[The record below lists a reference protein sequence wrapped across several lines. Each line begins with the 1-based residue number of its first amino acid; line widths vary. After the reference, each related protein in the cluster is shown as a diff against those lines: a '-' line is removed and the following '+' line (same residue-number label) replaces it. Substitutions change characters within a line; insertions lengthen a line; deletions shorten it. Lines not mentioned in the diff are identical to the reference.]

1 MNPAP
6 LLAASPQGLHCALG
20 GFHVDPWRPV
30 PLAIVTHAHSDHARP
45 GCARYLCGPRGAGV
59 LRARVGEQPE
69 IVELAYG
76 EAYRLGEASVSVHPA
91 GHVLGSVQLRI
102 EHRGDVCVFSGDY
115 KLHLDRTCDAFE
127 PVKCRTFITEST
139 FGLPLYR
146 WRDPRSVQ
154 SEILEWWSGNAEAG
168 VATVL
173 FAYSLGKA
181 QRILAALDDSIGPI
195 VVHGA
200 VAPMVRAY
208 EAAGIGFPKWRTA
221 DAELPA
227 AEQGRAF
234 VIAPPAVEDSAWL
247 RRFGSTSTG
256 AASGWMQLRGTRR
269 RRNLDRGFAL
279 SDHADWPGLLS
290 AIEATGAEEIGV
302 THGYTEPLVRFLQE
316 RGKRAFT
323 LQTSFTGEAD
333 VQEAPTP

>member
-1 MNPAP
+1 MTRPP
-6 LLAASPQGLHCALG
+6 LLSASPQGLYCSVG
-20 GFHVDPWRPV
+20 SFHVDPWRPV

-45 GCARYLCGPRGAGV
+45 GSARYLCGPRGAGV
-59 LRARVGEQPE
+59 LRARVGAEPG

-76 EAYRLGEASVSVHPA
+76 ERYRLGEATVSVHPA
-91 GHVLGSVQLRI
+91 GHVLGSVQVRI

-115 KLHLDRTCDAFE
+115 KVHSDRTCDTFE

-146 WRDPRSVQ
+146 WREPRTVHA
-154 SEILEWWSGNAEAG
+154 EILEWWSENAEAG

-195 VVHGA
+195 IVHGA

-208 EAAGIGFPKWRTA
+208 EAAGIAFPQWRTA
-221 DAELPA
+221 EGDLPPAER
-227 AEQGRAF
+227 GRAF
-234 VIAPPAVEDSAWL
+234 VIAPPAVEESAWL
-247 RRFGSTSTG
+247 RRFGNASNG

-302 THGYTEPLVRFLQE
+302 THGYTEPLVRYLRE
-316 RGKRAFT
+316 SGKRAFT
-323 LQTSFTGEAD
+323 LQTSFTGEGD
-333 VQEAPTP
+333 VQETPSS